1 MNPAPNIRETCNIP
15 MAVLPIIIAPDPR
28 LKACCEPVEQV
39 NGEIVKLMD
48 DLLASMYAARGIGLS
63 APQVGVCKRVIV
75 VDTARREEEPK
86 PLAMANPEIAWVSEE
101 MVVSRALRPG
111 YPPGPG
117 RDALSGSWQHH
128 SGDRSRWSA
137 RQMPVPRNGSFGRGS
152 VRRSSI
158 FVEARHDPPQTGQD
172 EETGRGRRRLG
183 DAPAMPCLRLVF
195 MASAEFALPV
205 LAALLDAGHEIVCV
219 YSRPPRPAGRGHR
232 ERPSPVHA
240 FAAEKAISVRTPK
253 SLDGKDDQAAFA
265 ALAADAAVVAAYGL
279 ILPAPVLDAPRLGC
293 LNVHASLLPRWRG
306 AAPIERAIIAGDE
319 QSGVTIIRMNEGL
332 DSGPMVLGESVP
344 ITAETTAG
352 DLRGALCGLGARLI
366 VEALDGLA
374 EGCLTPMPQP
384 AATSPNG
391 PRRGPVCG
399 RK

>member
-1 MNPAPNIRETCNIP
+1 
-15 MAVLPIIIAPDPR
+15 
-28 LKACCEPVEQV
+28 
-39 NGEIVKLMD
+39 
-48 DLLASMYAARGIGLS
+48 
-63 APQVGVCKRVIV
+63 
-75 VDTARREEEPK
+75 
-86 PLAMANPEIAWVSEE
+86 
-101 MVVSRALRPG
+101 
-111 YPPGPG
+111 
-117 RDALSGSWQHH
+117 
-128 SGDRSRWSA
+128 
-137 RQMPVPRNGSFGRGS
+137 
-152 VRRSSI
+152 
-158 FVEARHDPPQTGQD
+158 
-172 EETGRGRRRLG
+172 
-183 DAPAMPCLRLVF
+183 MPCLRLVF

-384 AATSPNG
+384 SDGVTYARKLDRGEGRLDWSRPAAELERLVRALAPWPGVWFEHQGARIKVLAAQVVEAAGTGSPG
-391 PRRGPVCG
+391 TVLDDRLAVACGAAAAEQGALRLVRVQRAGKQAVAAEDFLRGYPLPQG
-399 RK
+399 SRLS